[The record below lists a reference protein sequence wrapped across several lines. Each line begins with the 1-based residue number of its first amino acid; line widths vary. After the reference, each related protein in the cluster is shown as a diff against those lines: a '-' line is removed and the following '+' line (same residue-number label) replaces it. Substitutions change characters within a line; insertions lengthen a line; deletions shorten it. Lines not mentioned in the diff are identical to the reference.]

1 MKNKKIIAIAL
12 CVGIVVSSFSG
23 YVTGYTKFEPNEFT
37 AKKLDASLDNSG
49 TSTLPPINVI
59 EVNAED
65 MKPENNPKKIVVT
78 SDDDGE
84 ILYKGT
90 RSTLDPD
97 SKDMFNI
104 GEEEIEAMMQ
114 EGYSV
119 EDIFEA
125 DKISNETGIEP
136 EMLLEKKAETNRSL
150 EEIKKDILEESREK
164 TFAKLKE
171 TYKKEYDKLKSKK
184 LKESEIMNL
193 LAYTDINNVKV
204 TDELITAYQK
214 SGDEFFK
221 NSNYGIKDSQLS
233 KEMSNEYQL
242 TGDEAKVISDKVLS
256 KLEAIS
262 QKTGRPMEELIEG
275 FVGEYSNMKK

>member
-59 EVNAED
+59 EINAED
-65 MKPENNPKKIVVT
+65 MKPENNPNKIVVT

-90 RSTLDPD
+90 KSTLDPD

-136 EMLLEKKAETNRSL
+136 EMLLEKKAETNKSL

-214 SGDEFFK
+214 SGDELFSK
-221 NSNYGIKDSQLS
+221 PLTEKKESQLS
-233 KEMSNEYQL
+233 QEKIKEYKL
-242 TGDEAKVISDKVLS
+242 TNTEAESLS
-256 KLEAIS
+256 EDILTKLEVLA
-262 QKTGRPMEELIEG
+262 QKTGRSVEELVKAYIEG
-275 FVGEYSNMKK
+275 TKHMNK

>member
-1 MKNKKIIAIAL
+1 MKNKKLMAITL
-12 CVGIVVSSFSG
+12 CVGIVVSSFGG
-23 YVTGYTKFEPNEFT
+23 YITGYSKFEPEEFK
-37 AKKLDASLDNSG
+37 AKKLDASLDSSG
-49 TSTLPPINVI
+49 TSTLPPLNIIEIN
-59 EVNAED
+59 EAD
-65 MKPENNPKKIVVT
+65 LKPENNANKIVVT
-78 SDDDGE
+78 SDDGE

-125 DKISNETGIEP
+125 DKISNESGIEP
-136 EMLLEKKAETNRSL
+136 EILLEKKAETNRSL
-150 EEIKKDILEESREK
+150 EEIKKDILEESKEK
-164 TFAKLKE
+164 TFSKLKE

-184 LKESEIMNL
+184 LKENEIMNL

-204 TDELITAYQK
+204 TDELIATYQK